1 MVNNLPSTIIAGE
14 TFRAQICAVADSVTF
29 YLRGPAAYT
38 VTTTATGDTWQASQ
52 ATAEWEPGTYAVEA
66 WAVNAVVCGE
76 TIPSYLVART
86 RINVEASAVSGGAA
100 FNALNK
106 YEQIVTA
113 IETHLAGNGSDPT
126 WRSYKI
132 NNREIARHSVPE
144 LLQLLAHYKRLAAI
158 ERRKQRGQS
167 ILGPDIRFRF

>member
-1 MVNNLPSTIIAGE
+1 MVNNLPSSIIAGE
-14 TFRAQICAVADSVTF
+14 TFRAQVCAVADSVTF

-52 ATAEWEPGTYAVEA
+52 ATTNWVPGTYAVET

-86 RINVEASAVSGGAA
+86 RVDVEASAISGGAA

-106 YEQIVTA
+106 YEQIVNA
-113 IETHLAGNGSDPT
+113 IESYLRGNGQDPT
-126 WRSYKI
+126 WRRYKI
-132 NNREIARHSVPE
+132 NNREMERYGVAE
-144 LLQLLAHYKRLAAI
+144 LLKLLAHYKRLAAI

>member
-1 MVNNLPSTIIAGE
+1 MISCLPASIVAGE
-14 TFRAQICAVADSVTF
+14 FFRAQVCVSADSVTF
-29 YLRGPAAYT
+29 YLRGPAAHT

-52 ATAEWEPGTYAVEA
+52 ATTDWEPGTYAVEA

-86 RINVEASAVSGGAA
+86 RVDVEASAMSGGSG
-100 FNALNK
+100 FSALNR
-106 YEQIVTA
+106 YESIVQA
-113 IETHLAGNGSDPT
+113 IEGHLASNGQDPT

-132 NNREIARHSVPE
+132 NQREMVRHSVEE
-144 LLQLLAHYKRLAAI
+144 LLKLLAHYKRLAAI